1 MSLRRLFGRQA
12 PQAEAPPVRVCG
24 ACRSFNNDP
33 HYLEAQM
40 PGLRSLSSA
49 TSSVRTDDGL
59 CARHG
64 RYLGARSSCADFQ
77 AR

>member
-1 MSLRRLFGRQA
+1 MSRWRLFGRRVPETA
-12 PQAEAPPVRVCG
+12 APPARRCG
-24 ACRSFNNDP
+24 GCVSFNNDP
-33 HYLEAQM
+33 HYLEAEM

-64 RYLGARSSCADFQ
+64 RYLGARSSCGDFQ